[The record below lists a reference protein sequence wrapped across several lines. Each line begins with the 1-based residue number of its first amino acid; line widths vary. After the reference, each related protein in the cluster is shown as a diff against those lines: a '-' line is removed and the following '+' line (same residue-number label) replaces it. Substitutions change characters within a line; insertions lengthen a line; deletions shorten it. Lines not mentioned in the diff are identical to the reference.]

1 MDNYQTEDWW
11 AIIGSAHR
19 CWYPLVA
26 HSADVAAV
34 VEQLL
39 GQTVLSD
46 RLSQTLDGGL
56 TLPKRGEVVEV
67 DKGGALR
74 SGTKKVGRL
83 EESRDVPMDQESGP
97 V

>member
-1 MDNYQTEDWW
+1 MVNVPNPGACGCSRYRKLDGYWT
-11 AIIGSAHR
+11 
-19 CWYPLVA
+19 C
-26 HSADVAAV
+26 
-34 VEQLL
+34 QLL
-39 GQTVLSD
+39 EN
-46 RLSQTLDGGL
+46 DGFEIQ
-56 TLPKRGEVVEV
+56 KRGEVVEV